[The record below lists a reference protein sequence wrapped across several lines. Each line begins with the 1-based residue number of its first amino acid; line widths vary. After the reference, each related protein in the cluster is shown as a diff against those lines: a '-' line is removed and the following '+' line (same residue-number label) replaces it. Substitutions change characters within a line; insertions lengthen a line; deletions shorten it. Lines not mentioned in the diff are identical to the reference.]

1 MSEFAKL
8 RESWDRLA
16 QDDPFWA
23 VLTCFGR
30 GREAESEKFFAH
42 GEREI
47 GRTLNWVQGHVTV
60 PTGSALDFGCGLGR
74 LSQALATRFASVVG
88 VDISEA
94 MIERARSLD
103 QHGVQYV
110 LNYDAGLPVV
120 GPFDFAISL
129 ITLQHIP
136 PAAARSYL
144 FEIVRVLAPRGVA
157 VVQIPSHRIRGRL
170 RQLAKTILPKLPWFR
185 SPTFAMQM
193 HGMRATWVRR
203 TVERAG
209 GRVIAMERDDLAG
222 PAWISNRYIIVK
234 D

>member
-1 MSEFAKL
+1 MSEFAEL
-8 RESWDRLA
+8 RKSWDRLA

-30 GREAESEKFFAH
+30 GRKADADKFFAH

-47 GRTLNWVQGHVTV
+47 ARTLSWVQGHVSV

-74 LSQALATRFASVVG
+74 LSQALATRFGSVVG

-94 MIERARSLD
+94 MIEQACSLD
-103 QHGVQYV
+103 RHGVQYV
-110 LNYDAGLPVV
+110 LNNEGGLPVV

-136 PAAARSYL
+136 PAIARFCL
-144 FEIVRVLAPRGVA
+144 FEITRVLSPRGVA
-157 VVQIPSHRIRGRL
+157 VVQIPSHRIRGRI
-170 RQLAKTILPKLPWFR
+170 RQVAKTILPKLPWFR

-193 HGMRATWVRR
+193 HGMRAKSVRR

-209 GRVIAMERDDLAG
+209 GRVIAMETDDLAG
-222 PAWISNRYIIVK
+222 PAWISNRYIITK